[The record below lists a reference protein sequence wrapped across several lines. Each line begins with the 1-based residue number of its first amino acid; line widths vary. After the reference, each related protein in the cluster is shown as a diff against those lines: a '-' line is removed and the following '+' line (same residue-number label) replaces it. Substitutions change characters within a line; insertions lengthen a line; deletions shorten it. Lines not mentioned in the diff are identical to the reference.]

1 MHALEV
7 HAAII
12 EIVQPMS
19 LHFLRNV
26 QVLGVLLGANAKET
40 SSAIRPAWMDI
51 ALSIQAV
58 QLPLYHQRTGVFL

>member
-51 ALSIQAV
+51 AL
-58 QLPLYHQRTGVFL
+58 